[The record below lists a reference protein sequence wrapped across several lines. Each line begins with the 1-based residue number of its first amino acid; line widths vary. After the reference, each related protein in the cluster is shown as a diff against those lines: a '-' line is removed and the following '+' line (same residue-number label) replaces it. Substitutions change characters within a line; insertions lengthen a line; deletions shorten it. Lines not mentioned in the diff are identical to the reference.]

1 MDGVR
6 AERAFDMTIGLMD
19 VVSRRGLQALALAG
33 VAVLAACGK
42 AGSDNSQVVASVGH
56 DEITET
62 QVSHALERQANMRP
76 DQVETASRQVVS
88 TLVDQTIV
96 LQNAR
101 DLKID
106 RDERVVQGIESARR
120 ELIVGAYLNR
130 IADGA
135 AKPSDKEVQDYY
147 DQNPDL
153 FAKRRVYA
161 FQEVAVDA
169 PPAQAKEIE
178 AQLTKFKSPAEMAA
192 WLKDK
197 QIATHAKQT
206 VLAAENVPLALL
218 KRVAALSP
226 GQGLIVTNE
235 GAMRMLFLNG
245 TQDAPMTVDQSRPAI
260 TAFLVSQAR
269 RQAVQKEMASLHAD
283 AKVSYFGKY
292 ADMAA
297 SAPAGAASGVPVASL
312 GASAAQQH

>member
-1 MDGVR
+1 
-6 AERAFDMTIGLMD
+6 MTIGLTDAMT
-19 VVSRRGLQALALAG
+19 RRGLQALAMAC

-42 AGSDNSQVVASVGH
+42 PGSDNSQVVASVGH

-62 QVSHALERQANMRP
+62 QVNHALERQANLRP
-76 DQVETASRQVVS
+76 DQVESASRQAVS
-88 TLVDQTIV
+88 TLVDQTVV
-96 LQNAR
+96 LQKAR

-106 RDERVVQGIESARR
+106 RDERVVQGIEAAKR

-135 AKPSDKEVQDYY
+135 AKPSDKEIQEYY

-153 FAKRRVYA
+153 FSKRRVYA

-169 PPAQAKEIE
+169 PPAQAKDIE

-218 KRVAALSP
+218 KRVAALAP
-226 GQGLIVTNE
+226 GQGLIMSNE

-245 TQDAPMTVDQSRPAI
+245 TQDAPMTVDQARPAI
-260 TAFLVSQAR
+260 TAFLITQAR
-269 RQAVQKEMASLHAD
+269 RQAVQHEMASLHAG
-283 AKVSYFGKY
+283 AKVAYFGKY

-297 SAPAGAASGVPVASL
+297 SAPAGAASGVPVAAL
-312 GASAAQQH
+312 GASAAEQH